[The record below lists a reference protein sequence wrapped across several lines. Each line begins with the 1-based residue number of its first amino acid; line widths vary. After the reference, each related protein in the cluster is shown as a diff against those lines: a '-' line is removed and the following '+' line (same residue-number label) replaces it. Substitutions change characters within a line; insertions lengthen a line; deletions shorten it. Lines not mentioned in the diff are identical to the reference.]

1 MKPNF
6 VLNLSHE
13 GISLLHRTEG
23 GWHMIGEVDLNDPD
37 FNNKIRYLHQTA
49 AGLETGGVSTKLV
62 IPNSQ
67 ILYNVVDAP
76 GPSAPE
82 RHGQIRAALDGA
94 TPYQL
99 DEIAYDWC
107 EIDGQVHIAAVA
119 HETLQEAEG
128 FAVEHGFNPVS
139 FVAIPEAGQFAGEPF
154 FGVTQIAARLLDA
167 TETVEPD
174 SRVIEI
180 ISQPKAAPAPAD
192 VPVAEITPAP
202 QPEPASEVTAEPEP
216 DPAPAAEADSPAEP
230 SESAA
235 TDPAPDASAPEPDT
249 VEPTTAEPAP
259 AETPPAEP
267 SVAPIE
273 TPAPK
278 PDAADAPAPLP
289 VFCSRRD
296 HDHPPDPAQPA
307 ASPKEAKAEPPLTA
321 LPESRISL
329 IPKLGGAKRDA
340 ADLPPPAVEP
350 AKAKPAK
357 VPPPVS
363 KPKAKPAPVVA
374 AKSALIIPPAPTEA
388 DAAADETEKM
398 TLFGARKTTRQRGKP
413 RYLGLF
419 LFLLLIVLLLIVWLW
434 SSYFLETDTSLPQ
447 EPAGQN
453 QGAEMDTGGNSSAQ
467 PGDTAQVASPP
478 PSQPDLD
485 SALSALDRPTIMRPA
500 PLGVPPDQWP
510 DETSDVTAQPQTA
523 HIPHPPARP
532 RPAAEV
538 ELQAE
543 PEPELG
549 AEPGSQTDPD
559 IITQTPAELKP
570 LTQETANTLFDKTG
584 IWQRGP
590 ESRPAPKRDDLNDL
604 FLTSADPKMQWDD
617 AIALPGLANPQNDPA
632 MHNQNS
638 PAAQD
643 VTFDLDAR
651 GLVVATEQG
660 AMTPAGVMV
669 YAKAPPKKSRQ
680 RPNRPPQVIVTPDQ
694 RLAAFRPAAR
704 PGNLVEQTE
713 KAQLGG
719 RSRAE
724 LAAFRPAPRP
734 ISKKQAQE
742 ADQTPTEQAVLLSS
756 LPRHRPRN
764 FAKLVAISRSLGP
777 STTTRTKTPV
787 PNSQI
792 FTPSGK
798 TRASVAK
805 LATMKNALKLRR
817 TSLIGVYGK
826 AGQRRALVRLAS
838 GRYVKVKVGQRVDGG
853 KVAAI
858 GEHELRYVKGGRTI
872 VLRMPKI

>member
-23 GWHMIGEVDLNDPD
+23 GWHMIGEVALNDPD
-37 FNNKIRYLHQTA
+37 FNSKISYLHQTA

-82 RHGQIRAALDGA
+82 RHRQIRAALDGT

-99 DEIAYDWC
+99 DEISYDWC

-128 FAVEHGFNPVS
+128 FAAEHGFNPVS
-139 FVAIPEAGQFAGEPF
+139 FVAIPDAGCFAGEPF
-154 FGVTQIAARLLDA
+154 FGVTQMAARLLDA

-174 SRVIEI
+174 GTVIQI
-180 ISQPKAAPAPAD
+180 VSQPKAKPRA
-192 VPVAEITPAP
+192 TPA
-202 QPEPASEVTAEPEP
+202 QEPA
-216 DPAPAAEADSPAEP
+216 
-230 SESAA
+230 
-235 TDPAPDASAPEPDT
+235 T
-249 VEPTTAEPAP
+249 VEPTVAEPAAVEPTP
-259 AETPPAEP
+259 AELTPAKPT
-267 SVAPIE
+267 VAPTE

-278 PDAADAPAPLP
+278 QDAAEPHTPLP
-289 VFCSRRD
+289 VFSSRRD
-296 HDHPPDPAQPA
+296 HDHTPDPAQPA
-307 ASPKEAKAEPPLTA
+307 ASLKDAKAEPPLAA
-321 LPESRISL
+321 LPEARISL

-340 ADLPPPAVEP
+340 ADLPPPA
-350 AKAKPAK
+350 AKPAK
-357 VPPPVS
+357 DNPAKVAPPPP
-363 KPKAKPAPVVA
+363 KPKAKPAPVIPAKA
-374 AKSALIIPPAPTEA
+374 APIIPPAPAKATPSPA
-388 DAAADETEKM
+388 KSATPADEAEKM
-398 TLFGARKTTRQRGKP
+398 TLFGARRTARQRGKP

-419 LFLLLIVLLLIVWLW
+419 LFLLLIVVLLIFWLW
-434 SSYFLETDTSLPQ
+434 SSYFLENDNSLPP
-447 EPAGQN
+447 EDPAGQN
-453 QGAEMDTGGNSSAQ
+453 QGAETGTGVNSGTQ
-467 PGDTAQVASPP
+467 PGDNAQAASPP

-485 SALSALDRPTIMRPA
+485 SALSALEHPTIMRPA

-510 DETSDVTAQPQTA
+510 DDTTDLTIPPQTA
-523 HIPHPPARP
+523 DVPRPPAGP
-532 RPAAEV
+532 QPEAEA

-543 PEPELG
+543 PEPELD
-549 AEPGSQTDPD
+549 AEPFSQTDPD
-559 IITQTPAELKP
+559 IITQAPAELKP
-570 LTQETANTLFDKTG
+570 LTQEAANTLFDETG

-590 ESRPAPKRDDLNDL
+590 ENRPAPKRDDLNDL

-617 AIALPGLANPQNDPA
+617 AIALPGLANPQNDPE
-632 MHNQNS
+632 MQSQNS
-638 PAAQD
+638 PAAQGI
-643 VTFDLDAR
+643 TFDLDAR

-660 AMTPAGVMV
+660 AMTPGGVMV
-669 YAKAPPKKSRQ
+669 YAKAPPKKSRP

-694 RLAAFRPAAR
+694 RLAAFRPAPR

-777 STTTRTKTPV
+777 STTSKTKTPV

-826 AGQRRALVRLAS
+826 AGKRRALVRLAS